1 MQCTVLRFTFDNR
14 IDLSDAEA
22 TLHLAILAAEGL
34 YGEARVRMD
43 FAYFADPAHRV
54 IHLDS
59 GSQSGDAVARIFT
72 IFAAREFGDRAFAVR
87 RVRVNPPPAP
97 SPAGAAA

>member
-1 MQCTVLRFTFDNR
+1 MQSTVLRFTFDSR

-43 FAYFADPAHRV
+43 LAYFTDRAHRV
-54 IHLDS
+54 IHLDT
-59 GSQSGDAVARIFT
+59 GSPSGDAVARIFT

-87 RVRVNPPPAP
+87 RVRVAQPLTPA
-97 SPAGAAA
+97 PAGAAA

>member
-1 MQCTVLRFTFDNR
+1 MQSTVLRFTFDSR

-43 FAYFADPAHRV
+43 VAYFADRSHRV
-54 IHLDS
+54 IHLDT

-72 IFAAREFGDRAFAVR
+72 IFAAREFGDHAFAVR
-87 RVRVNPPPAP
+87 RVRVYPPLAP
-97 SPAGAAA
+97 SAAGAAA